1 MLTDTQMESM
11 LEEHFASLAVPANL
25 LDGRTIIA
33 LSRRRHRRRAVS
45 LTSVA
50 AVAVSLAIVLPL
62 ALSGT
67 AVSNQGKANDFARL
81 ASYRFHLPHQFHL
94 VDTSAPSH
102 CWAVAVTQAPFS
114 DTTAPI
120 GPTPFTNEAIANG
133 AASQG
138 SCVAMAITSSYV
150 MSGSGTD
157 PYEVSGAQS
166 ILINS
171 YNAWTVTTTGW
182 NGLSAV
188 DLGVQ
193 IPLGGGEY
201 QDVVIGSLGLTLN
214 AVETIVASG
223 LSTDS

>member
-1 MLTDTQMESM
+1 
-11 LEEHFASLAVPANL
+11 
-25 LDGRTIIA
+25 
-33 LSRRRHRRRAVS
+33 
-45 LTSVA
+45 
-50 AVAVSLAIVLPL
+50 
-62 ALSGT
+62 
-67 AVSNQGKANDFARL
+67 
-81 ASYRFHLPHQFHL
+81 
-94 VDTSAPSH
+94 
-102 CWAVAVTQAPFS
+102 
-114 DTTAPI
+114 
-120 GPTPFTNEAIANG
+120 
-133 AASQG
+133 
-138 SCVAMAITSSYV
+138 

-214 AVETIVASG
+214 AVETIVASW